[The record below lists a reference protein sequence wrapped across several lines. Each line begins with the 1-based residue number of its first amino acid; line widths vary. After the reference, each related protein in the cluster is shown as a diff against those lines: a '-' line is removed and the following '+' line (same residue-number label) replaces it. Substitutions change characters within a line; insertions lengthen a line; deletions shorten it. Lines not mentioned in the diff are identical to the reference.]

1 MARETLDARDLS
13 LYRQVETILREK
25 IADGELRPGGRV
37 PAEAALSAEYGV
49 SRDTVRQAL
58 DALERDNL
66 IDRQVGR
73 GTFVRVGAIAA
84 GEAPGRRQ
92 QSWHEAIAFAD
103 QAREIVSQ
111 SAVPAPPHVAR
122 ILGVEPTEPVPFMIR
137 MSEDEPRWGVKRYVH
152 PRFAHLLAEIA
163 AAPVFTTALAARA
176 GAEVAPGRL
185 WVEAIQAEPRFA
197 RLFDLP
203 PGSPLLSIWWIDEA
217 AGAAVACT
225 QMLQPGTRFSIGFSL

>member
-37 PAEAALSAEYGV
+37 PAEAALSAEFGV

-58 DALERDNL
+58 EALERDNL

-73 GTFVRVGAIAA
+73 GTFVRIGAIAA
-84 GEAPGRRQ
+84 GEAPGRRKQ
-92 QSWHEAIAFAD
+92 AWHETVALAD
-103 QAREIVSQ
+103 QAREIISR
-111 SAVPAPPHVAR
+111 SSVPAPPHVAHA
-122 ILGVEPTEPVPFMIR
+122 LGVDPTQAVPSMICR
-137 MSEDEPRWGVKRYVH
+137 SKDEPRWGVKRYFH
-152 PRFAHLLAEIA
+152 PRFERTLHEIA
-163 AAPVFTTALAARA
+163 AAPVFATALAAHA

-197 RLFDLP
+197 KLFDLP

-225 QMLQPGTRFSIGFSL
+225 QMLQPGTRFSIGFSP